1 MIPQSFLDSLLQ
13 RVDIVEVVGAH
24 VQLKKAGANLSGLC
38 PFHTE
43 KSPSFTVSPTKQFY
57 HCFGCGAHGTAVG
70 FLIEHLGLSF
80 PQAVEELAHRVGMEV
95 PKAEN
100 TAVDHQNR
108 AHRQSLQDRCLAA
121 AKFYQRR
128 LKDSSPAIE
137 YLKGRGLTGEIAAR
151 YHLGFAPEGWQSLQ
165 AVFADYE
172 SEDLVEAG
180 LVISSDDEGRSK
192 RYDRFRNRLM
202 FPILSP
208 RGEVI
213 GFGARTLGADEP
225 KYLNSPETP
234 VFQKG
239 QTLYGLFEARAA
251 IRASAQVWVVE
262 GYMDVVALAQH
273 GLSHVVATL
282 GTATTAD
289 HIRMLL
295 RHTSQIVFMFDGDA
309 AGRRAAAKALEIALA
324 SVNERSLMRF
334 VFLPPEH
341 DPDSFVRAH
350 GAKALE
356 DYVAKGQPLSSF
368 LQSRAVDGQDL
379 ATAEGRSLATSEAK
393 RLLAL
398 MPHCQLKSQ
407 IALELA
413 DRLRTDTA
421 TLGMGAPRL
430 SQSSRAIGSN
440 DSNWANRSK
449 TSTPAQRG
457 LQKVAP
463 LTEGRERRPVLTLGD
478 RLWKALVQRPAM
490 ANQLTELAR
499 EALESADRTL
509 LAWFIERSGEIGH
522 FASLHE
528 MLEQE
533 TVPPAFRDR
542 LRQAMRS
549 ELEIE
554 NNPEADFATIQVGLE
569 RRALE
574 QQAAELATRAQS
586 DASAM
591 DALRQVNAELAARR
605 QRPSAE

>member
-1 MIPQSFLDSLLQ
+1 
-13 RVDIVEVVGAH
+13 
-24 VQLKKAGANLSGLC
+24 
-38 PFHTE
+38 
-43 KSPSFTVSPTKQFY
+43 
-57 HCFGCGAHGTAVG
+57 
-70 FLIEHLGLSF
+70 
-80 PQAVEELAHRVGMEV
+80 
-95 PKAEN
+95 
-100 TAVDHQNR
+100 
-108 AHRQSLQDRCLAA
+108 
-121 AKFYQRR
+121 
-128 LKDSSPAIE
+128 
-137 YLKGRGLTGEIAAR
+137 
-151 YHLGFAPEGWQSLQ
+151 
-165 AVFADYE
+165 
-172 SEDLVEAG
+172 
-180 LVISSDDEGRSK
+180 
-192 RYDRFRNRLM
+192 
-202 FPILSP
+202 
-208 RGEVI
+208 
-213 GFGARTLGADEP
+213 
-225 KYLNSPETP
+225 
-234 VFQKG
+234 
-239 QTLYGLFEARAA
+239 
-251 IRASAQVWVVE
+251 
-262 GYMDVVALAQH
+262 
-273 GLSHVVATL
+273 
-282 GTATTAD
+282 
-289 HIRMLL
+289 
-295 RHTSQIVFMFDGDA
+295 MFDGDA

-356 DYVAKGQPLSSF
+356 DYVAKGQPLSGF

-421 TLGMGAPRL
+421 TLGLSSPRL
-430 SQSSRAIGSN
+430 SQSSRANGGN
-440 DSNWANRSK
+440 ESNWANRPNGSK
-449 TSTPAQRG
+449 TSSFNQRG
-457 LQKVAP
+457 PQRAAP
-463 LTEGRERRPVLTLGD
+463 LSEGRQRRPVLTLGD

-490 ANQLTELAR
+490 ANQLTALAR
-499 EALESADRTL
+499 EALEAADKTL
-509 LAWFIERSGEIGH
+509 LAWFIERSGEIRH

-533 TVPPAFRDR
+533 TVPPGFRDR

-554 NNPEADFATIQVGLE
+554 NDPEADFATIQLGLE

-605 QRPSAE
+605 QRPNAE